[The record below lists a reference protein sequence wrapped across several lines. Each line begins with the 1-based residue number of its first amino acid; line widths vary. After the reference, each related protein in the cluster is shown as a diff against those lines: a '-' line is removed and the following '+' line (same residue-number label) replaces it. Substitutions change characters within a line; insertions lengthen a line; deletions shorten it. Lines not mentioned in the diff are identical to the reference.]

1 MATFIAGPG
10 TLCLMSF
17 GGDAARS
24 PAGFLIARRAGD
36 DFAFEASGEPLWGRV
51 RQRLGDLGRE
61 LLAAGAL
68 SPDQGPAFVVRCGR
82 DTMTQADLDNGR
94 LVAEIELVPAQ
105 PVLRILVVLALRDGQ
120 PILALRAA
128 A

>member
-1 MATFIAGPG
+1 MEGQPLGRLGPDAGE
-10 TLCLMSF
+10 LLQRLDES
-17 GGDAARS
+17 
-24 PAGFLIARRAGD
+24 
-36 DFAFEASGEPLWGRV
+36 